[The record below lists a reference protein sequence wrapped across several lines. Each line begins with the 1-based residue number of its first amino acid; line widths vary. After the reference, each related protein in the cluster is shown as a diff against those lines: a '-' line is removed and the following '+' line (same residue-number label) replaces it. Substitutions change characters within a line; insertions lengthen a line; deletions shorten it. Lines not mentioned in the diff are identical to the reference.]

1 MRESIWMFYK
11 KERGVDMGKIFFVT
25 GKSATGKDTIYK
37 RLVED
42 KTLTLTTIVSYTTR
56 PIRSNETDG
65 VEYHFVTED
74 GLQSLKEN
82 GTIIEQRSYHTICGI
97 WHYLTVNDGQFDQ
110 EDCNYILIGT
120 LEQYEKIREY
130 FGEERVVPIYIEVDA
145 ALRLIRSVQ
154 REQQQDNPKYAEVCR
169 RFLADEEDFS
179 EDNIKRLGIT
189 KRYDNVELEHCV
201 TSIKQ
206 DILNALK

>member
-1 MRESIWMFYK
+1 MFWE
-11 KERGVDMGKIFFVT
+11 KERGIDMGRIFFVT

-37 RLVED
+37 QLVED
-42 KTLTLTTIVSYTTR
+42 TTLALTTIVSYTTR

-74 GLQSLKEN
+74 QLQSLKDQEK
-82 GTIIEQRSYHTICGI
+82 IIEQRFYHTICGI
-97 WHYLTVNDGQFDQ
+97 WHYFTVNDGQFDQ

-120 LEQYEKIREY
+120 LEQYEKIRSY
-130 FGEERVVPIYIEVDA
+130 FGEERVVPIYIQVDA

-154 REQQQDNPKYAEVCR
+154 REQQQDNPKYAEICR

-179 EDNIKRLGIT
+179 EENIKRLGIH
-189 KRYDNVELEHCV
+189 KRYENVQLEDCV
-201 TSIKQ
+201 LSIKQ
-206 DILNALK
+206 DIRNALK